1 MFINSMLAYIPML
14 FTNKENSQDTIQSSY
29 KSELEKYIISKNPQ
43 TVYDVDYWTTQYD
56 RKQARRNWLS
66 WLKKFYMLFGLF

>member
-1 MFINSMLAYIPML
+1 MLNMIIAFLPQVLKKADNLKI
-14 FTNKENSQDTIQSSY
+14 SSSY

-43 TVYDVDYWTTQYD
+43 SVSDIEYWTTQYD

-66 WLKKFYMLFGLF
+66 

>member
-66 WLKKFYMLFGLF
+66 